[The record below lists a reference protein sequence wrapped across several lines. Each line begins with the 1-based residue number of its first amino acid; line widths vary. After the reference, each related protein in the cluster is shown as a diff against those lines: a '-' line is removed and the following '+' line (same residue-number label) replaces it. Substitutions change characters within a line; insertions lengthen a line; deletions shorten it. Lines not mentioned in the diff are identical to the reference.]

1 MRQHYDADIAEA
13 LCEAL
18 VSTEP
23 VVSVRLNTRKLN
35 SLHHP
40 LALPESHRVEWCRDA
55 FYLSER
61 PPFTFDPLLH
71 AGAYYVQEASSMY
84 IAQLISNHT
93 TPIAALDLCAA
104 PGGKSTLLAGTL
116 PPGSLLL
123 SNEPVPKRAYILA
136 ENMHKWTRMPLGLQ
150 YPVMSIVSNNFPADF
165 TAFTA
170 TFDLVVTD
178 VPCSGEGMF
187 RKEEQAVQDWSID
200 NVKLC
205 QSRQRDILNDIW
217 HTLKPGGHL
226 IYSTCTFNRYE
237 DEDNARWI
245 CTQLGGELIHE
256 RHFLPG
262 RDPGE
267 GFYCA
272 SIRKHGESATSV
284 PTHDEIRR
292 KTAHTLRL
300 MPQPFELEG
309 PEVCLDYDQAL
320 QYLRREA
327 LRIPASRGMVTLTYQ
342 GLPLGLGKSV
352 GNRINNLYPEPWRIR
367 STYTQKWSLGELTS
381 KQTDK

>member
-1 MRQHYDADIAEA
+1 MHQHYDVNTADA

-23 VVSVRLNTRKLN
+23 VVSVRFNTRKLRA
-35 SLHHP
+35 LHHP
-40 LALPESHRVEWCRDA
+40 LALPESHRVEWCPDA

-84 IAQLISNHT
+84 IAQLISNHIG
-93 TPIAALDLCAA
+93 PIAALDLCAA
-104 PGGKSTLLAGTL
+104 PGGKSTLLAGSL
-116 PPGSLLL
+116 PSGSLLL

-136 ENMHKWTRMPLGLQ
+136 ENMHKWTRMPLDQQ
-150 YPVMSIVSNNFPADF
+150 YPITSIVSNNFPADF

-170 TFDLVVTD
+170 AFDLVVTD

-200 NVKLC
+200 NVLHC

-245 CTQLGGELIHE
+245 CSQLGGELTHE

-272 SIRKHGESATSV
+272 SIRKHGESATSG

-342 GLPLGLGKSV
+342 GLPLGPGKSV